1 MSSPN
6 HAGAPAAPKT
16 TTNLSGTDPESAQAQ
31 TENEYESAKG
41 CLMLG
46 GLAVLTVAVIVVIVL
61 LFGKQTI

>member
-1 MSSPN
+1 MKTPN
-6 HAGAPAAPKT
+6 HTGAPAAPR
-16 TTNLSGTDPESAQAQ
+16 TTNPGETDPAPTH
-31 TENEYESAKG
+31 TETEEQYESAKG